1 MPKFPATVTMAAE
14 GGWPLRRVYIV
25 NRQLSRA
32 LVAQRVPGR
41 WSLRFLTLLL
51 DNKRACHVYRVRL
64 REMRTSNY
72 VCVRAYVYERWL
84 RNNFS
89 VIYSVILQYALI
101 ECLLNIPP
109 PL

>member
-41 WSLRFLTLLL
+41 WSLRFWYYESALTLLL

-72 VCVRAYVYERWL
+72 VCVCAYVYEGGY
-84 RNNFS
+84 
-89 VIYSVILQYALI
+89 VITSQ
-101 ECLLNIPP
+101 
-109 PL
+109 